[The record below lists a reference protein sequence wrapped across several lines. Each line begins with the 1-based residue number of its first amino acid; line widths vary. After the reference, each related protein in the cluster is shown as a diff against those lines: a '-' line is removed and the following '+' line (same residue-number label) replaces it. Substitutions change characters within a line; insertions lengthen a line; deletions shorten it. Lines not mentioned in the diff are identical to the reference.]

1 MESIGGERPGRMVSC
16 RMRQTEEICP
26 FCGGHDRIASV
37 EPGSLLARPV

>member
-1 MESIGGERPGRMVSC
+1 
-16 RMRQTEEICP
+16 MRQTEEICP